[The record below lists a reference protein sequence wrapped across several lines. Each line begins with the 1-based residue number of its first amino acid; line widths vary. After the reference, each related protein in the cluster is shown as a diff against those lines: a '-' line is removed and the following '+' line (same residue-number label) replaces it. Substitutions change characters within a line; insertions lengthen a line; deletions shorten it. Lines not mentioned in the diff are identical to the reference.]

1 MQVNII
7 EEKIMIKSV
16 TATLNTEKQM
26 KKITYTTG
34 WIIALGIVYEKGS
47 IHLVLPFIVIEID
60 FYKKWRNN
68 TNRKYDI

>member
-1 MQVNII
+1 
-7 EEKIMIKSV
+7 
-16 TATLNTEKQM
+16 M

-34 WIIALGIVYEKGS
+34 WIIALGIIYEKGS